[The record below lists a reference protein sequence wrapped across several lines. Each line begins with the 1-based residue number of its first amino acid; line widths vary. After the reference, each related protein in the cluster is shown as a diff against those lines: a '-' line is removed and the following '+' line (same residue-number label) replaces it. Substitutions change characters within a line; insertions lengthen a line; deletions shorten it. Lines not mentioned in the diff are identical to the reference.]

1 MNTSFEIIRSA
12 GTDHLCYRV
21 KNDTFVAVHNQ
32 MLSFTEME
40 DEFEIVPTDKSYRD
54 KLYIYQGQAVRLV
67 PQIYR
72 NGWLALCLEL
82 ADTEE
87 PYTILTVNLEETDAI
102 GLPDK
107 AMEFLVLNNLATD
120 TGYRRGS
127 GWVEYPMVHVNLPL
141 VFQHC
146 PESFNRINIYA

>member
-72 NGWLALCLEL
+72 KAGSPSVWNW
-82 ADTEE
+82 
-87 PYTILTVNLEETDAI
+87 PIRKSLTQ
-102 GLPDK
+102 
-107 AMEFLVLNNLATD
+107 F
-120 TGYRRGS
+120 
-127 GWVEYPMVHVNLPL
+127 
-141 VFQHC
+141 
-146 PESFNRINIYA
+146 

>member
-21 KNDTFVAVHNQ
+21 ENDTFVAVHNQ
-32 MLSFTEME
+32 MLSFTEKE

-54 KLYIYQGQAVRLV
+54 KLY
-67 PQIYR
+67 YR

-107 AMEFLVLNNLATD
+107 AFIDINNNPDAMEFLVLNNLVTA

>member
-54 KLYIYQGQAVRLV
+54 KLYIYQGQAVRWFRKSIATAGSPSV
-67 PQIYR
+67 WNWPIR
-72 NGWLALCLEL
+72 KS
-82 ADTEE
+82 
-87 PYTILTVNLEETDAI
+87 LTQ
-102 GLPDK
+102 
-107 AMEFLVLNNLATD
+107 F
-120 TGYRRGS
+120 
-127 GWVEYPMVHVNLPL
+127 
-141 VFQHC
+141 
-146 PESFNRINIYA
+146 

>member
-54 KLYIYQGQAVRLV
+54 KLYIYQG
-67 PQIYR
+67 
-72 NGWLALCLEL
+72 
-82 ADTEE
+82 
-87 PYTILTVNLEETDAI
+87 
-102 GLPDK
+102 
-107 AMEFLVLNNLATD
+107 
-120 TGYRRGS
+120 
-127 GWVEYPMVHVNLPL
+127 
-141 VFQHC
+141 
-146 PESFNRINIYA
+146 